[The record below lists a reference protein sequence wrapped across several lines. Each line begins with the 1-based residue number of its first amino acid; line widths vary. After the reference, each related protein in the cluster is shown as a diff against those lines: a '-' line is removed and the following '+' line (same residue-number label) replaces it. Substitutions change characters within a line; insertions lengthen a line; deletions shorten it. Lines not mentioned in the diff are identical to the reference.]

1 MAMYII
7 VVYDIS
13 ENDVRTKVAE
23 VLRAYGLERV
33 QRSVF
38 VGRLPPAL
46 VKDLA
51 ERIGRTIRGANADV
65 AIFKV
70 DRRAIDTAVW
80 IGARPQ
86 RGDVHLH

>member
-1 MAMYII
+1 MYII

-13 ENDVRTKVAE
+13 ENDVRTKVAD

-46 VKDLA
+46 VKELA
-51 ERIGRTIRGANADV
+51 EKISRVVKGANADV

-70 DRRAIDTAVW
+70 DKRVIDTALW
-80 IGARPQ
+80 IGARPP
-86 RGDVHLH
+86 RGNVQLL